1 MAVAGD
7 RASRRQL
14 GEAWLPAYLVA
25 PVWRFVLGRD
35 TMGPHAVAGVLMPS
49 VDRVGRY
56 FPLVLAAE
64 MPDLA
69 DPWRCSA
76 VPEPGSTPPRPGA
89 RLPRRRFRLR
99 RLRVGLTALG
109 LPEPPHR
116 SVPDG
121 AEAPRRY
128 GLGGEA
134 EAIRAYADVLEA
146 AMSGSR
152 RSFTL
157 WWTTGSEAVAPSL
170 LMHRGAPAPEQFAAF
185 LDGRWDVWGW
195 QDWARQNGPGP
206 DPADREARAAVLPP
220 ADAPLAPAA
229 APEPVRLVSAARTH
243 RGTRRRRNDDAVVD
257 RPDLGLW
264 AVADGAGG
272 HAAADVAAA
281 AVAERL
287 AGLPAGPEAPGRG
300 AIEALLAQ
308 ANEALRPAPPAR
320 SRCGGGRGRRG
331 ADGARRTLRRRLGG
345 DARAYLL
352 RGRGL
357 LPLTR
362 DHATREGRKVVTR
375 AVGAEDA
382 FALDW
387 SEGAVR
393 AGDRFVLCSDGLV
406 GALGERGLALVAGH
420 GTPAEAVASAIDD
433 ALIAGAR
440 DNVSVVVVDAA
451 GRGARRDEPGDEAAR
466 RETLRVQVRL
476 DALVAAIG
484 QDGDGGRAR
493 SPSAASSSTPPA
505 PPSTAWPIRACRPR
519 RPARRTRRSCPRRS
533 SPTPTRCA
541 SGSDAAASPRS
552 TGCATATCAATTPPR
567 FYGPTAPSIPFWRA
581 STSARPAP

>member
-1 MAVAGD
+1 MTGRRPAAAPEPAMPGLFGKVPSRGD
-7 RASRRQL
+7 FVSRRLGGALHGALDQWLSRAIVASRRQL

-69 DPWRCSA
+69 DPWRLFRRA
-76 VPEPGSTPPRPGA
+76 GTWFDAAEA
-89 RLPRRRFRLR
+89 RARACLADDFDFDAFEA
-99 RLRVGLTALG
+99 GLTALG

-116 SVPDG
+116 PVPDG

-146 AMSGSR
+146 AMAGSR

-170 LMHRGAPAPEQFAAF
+170 LMHGGAPAPEQFAAF

-195 QDWARQNGPGP
+195 QDWARQDGPGP
-206 DPADREARAAVLPP
+206 GQADREARAPVLPP

-243 RGTRRRRNDDAVVD
+243 RGTRRQRNDDAVVD

-308 ANEALRPAPPAR
+308 ANEALRAR
-320 SRCGGGRGRRG
+320 
-331 ADGARRTLRRRLGG
+331 ARRLGPDAVVAAVVVVLMVRAGRYAVAWAG

-387 SEGAVR
+387 VDGAVR

-451 GRGARRDEPGDEAAR
+451 GAGSEAR
-466 RETLRVQVRL
+466 
-476 DALVAAIG
+476 
-484 QDGDGGRAR
+484 
-493 SPSAASSSTPPA
+493 
-505 PPSTAWPIRACRPR
+505 
-519 RPARRTRRSCPRRS
+519 
-533 SPTPTRCA
+533 
-541 SGSDAAASPRS
+541 
-552 TGCATATCAATTPPR
+552 
-567 FYGPTAPSIPFWRA
+567 
-581 STSARPAP
+581 

>member
-1 MAVAGD
+1 MTGRPPAAAPDSAAPGLFGKVPSRGD
-7 RASRRQL
+7 FVSRRLGGALHGALDQWLSRAIVASRRQL

-64 MPDLA
+64 MPGLA
-69 DPWRCSA
+69 DPWRLFRRA
-76 VPEPGSTPPRPGA
+76 GPWFDAAEA
-89 RLPRRRFRLR
+89 RARACLSDDFDFDAFEA
-99 RLRVGLTALG
+99 GLAALG

-116 SVPDG
+116 PASDG
-121 AEAPRRY
+121 AEVPRRFA
-128 GLGGEA
+128 LGDEMEA
-134 EAIRAYADVLEA
+134 VRAYADVLEA
-146 AMSGSR
+146 AMAGSR

-157 WWTTGSEAVAPSL
+157 WWTTGSETVAPSL

-185 LDGRWDVWGW
+185 LDGRW
-195 QDWARQNGPGP
+195 
-206 DPADREARAAVLPP
+206 EARGWHEGGRQDSAPDLRPPPPAPPP
-220 ADAPLAPAA
+220 ADAPLAPPPAEA
-229 APEPVRLVSAARTH
+229 VRLVSAARTH

-287 AGLPAGPEAPGRG
+287 AGLPPGPEAPGRG
-300 AIEALLAQ
+300 AIESLLSE
-308 ANEALRPAPPAR
+308 ANEALRAR
-320 SRCGGGRGRRG
+320 
-331 ADGARRTLRRRLGG
+331 ARRLGPDAVVAAVVVVLMVRAGRYAVAWAG

-352 RGRGL
+352 RGRSL
-357 LPLTR
+357 VPLTR

-382 FALDW
+382 FVLDW
-387 SEGAVR
+387 AEGAVR

-440 DNVSVVVVDAA
+440 DNVSVVVVDASGA
-451 GRGARRDEPGDEAAR
+451 GS
-466 RETLRVQVRL
+466 ETR
-476 DALVAAIG
+476 
-484 QDGDGGRAR
+484 
-493 SPSAASSSTPPA
+493 
-505 PPSTAWPIRACRPR
+505 
-519 RPARRTRRSCPRRS
+519 
-533 SPTPTRCA
+533 
-541 SGSDAAASPRS
+541 
-552 TGCATATCAATTPPR
+552 
-567 FYGPTAPSIPFWRA
+567 
-581 STSARPAP
+581 